1 MFNTVSH
8 RAKLIAHKE
17 GKLKS
22 YESCLDVR
30 AWSHDDDRR
39 SSCLRDWIRGDIPVC
54 VLPVLALTRHLN
66 NMTRKRRTTL
76 VPPCSPECRSKIILD
91 NIYESCH
98 AIEECLR
105 NEEEFQNVFEN
116 DEFETSHWP
125 CERCVEILKS
135 IKLFWNI
142 VLEKLLKI
150 TFPINE
156 DFDDKKTKSIPELAR
171 HWKDEIVDQT
181 LKVRNL
187 QSLSK
192 NRMGIHK
199 DSQRIN
205 QVINNQELS

>member
-116 DEFETSHWP
+116 SYRNISVLQVLHKSNATPADANDHHCDKNPTDVLNRVH
-125 CERCVEILKS
+125 ERFNAILKRELC
-135 IKLFWNI
+135 IAKENKNYH
-142 VLEKLLKI
+142 V
-150 TFPINE
+150 
-156 DFDDKKTKSIPELAR
+156 DKTSTSYQEMSVSRTSFTSTA
-171 HWKDEIVDQT
+171 
-181 LKVRNL
+181 
-187 QSLSK
+187 SK
-192 NRMGIHK
+192 FQNVNG
-199 DSQRIN
+199 
-205 QVINNQELS
+205 